1 MQTKRDWSL
10 GRNHFLTGC
19 RSFSAWTLAKSRGE
33 FRMEASKNWEAY
45 GGWKQNWETLH
56 TFMCTYMCKCI
67 YICIY
72 IYVFI
77 RIQKTQPVALGMI
90 FSGNGNASIAVRFWD
105 RVLTAPCPAACKT
118 LALRS
123 LANWVAIYNR
133 WQAVGEWKPGQA
145 PRFFNEPWPGDCC
158 VARS

>member
-19 RSFSAWTLAKSRGE
+19 RSFSAWTLAKSRRE
-33 FRMEASKNWEAY
+33 FRMEASKNL
-45 GGWKQNWETLH
+45 ETLH
-56 TFMCTYMCKCI
+56 TFMCAYMCKCI
-67 YICIY
+67 YICICIFTY
-72 IYVFI
+72 LYI

-90 FSGNGNASIAVRFWD
+90 LSGNGNAPTAAVRFWD

>member
-1 MQTKRDWSL
+1 MEDENR
-10 GRNHFLTGC
+10 TGKLYIHLC
-19 RSFSAWTLAKSRGE
+19 VHICV
-33 FRMEASKNWEAY
+33 NVY
-45 GGWKQNWETLH
+45 
-56 TFMCTYMCKCI
+56 I